1 MVDSMK
7 VLEDVE
13 RQDWLERYQ
22 DTHVIHQS
30 TYWLGRP
37 IKKCPTDAW
46 MYQEL
51 IYSTYPDIIIE
62 TGTAQGGSALFLASM
77 CDLVGHGEVFTI
89 DTVDL
94 DVSPHPRVSYFIG
107 SSVDEELYQRVCK
120 RADFGRVMV
129 ILDSLHDYEHVL
141 KEMRLYSK
149 LILGQGLY
157 MVVEDSYLEPVQEA
171 IHDFLYTDDRF
182 EVDRSCEK
190 FGLTFHP
197 GGYLRCK

>member
-1 MVDSMK
+1 MVEAIAEARK
-7 VLEDVE
+7 K
-13 RQDWLERYQ
+13 DWLERYQ
-22 DTHVIHQS
+22 DTHVIHQD
-30 TYWLGRP
+30 THWLGHP
-37 IKKCPTDAW
+37 VKKCPTDAW

-94 DVSPHPRVSYFIG
+94 NVSPHPRVSYFIG
-107 SSVDEELYQRVCK
+107 SSVDEELFQRVSK
-120 RADFGRVMV
+120 RVNLGRVMV

-141 KEMRLYSK
+141 AEMRLYAPM
-149 LILGQGLY
+149 IQHQGLY
-157 MVVEDSYLEPVQEA
+157 MIVEDSYLESVQAA
-171 IHDFLYTDDRF
+171 IQEFLSKNKNF
-182 EVDRSCEK
+182 VIDRSCEK

-197 GGYLRCK
+197 QGYLRCK